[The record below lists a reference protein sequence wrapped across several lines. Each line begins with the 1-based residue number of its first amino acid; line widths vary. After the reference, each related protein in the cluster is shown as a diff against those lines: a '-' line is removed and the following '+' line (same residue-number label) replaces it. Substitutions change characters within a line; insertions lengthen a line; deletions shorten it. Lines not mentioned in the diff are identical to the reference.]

1 MALRIYYDNVKY
13 RLKGSRKSLKFIE
26 KVIRSENWI
35 PGDLNFIFTDD
46 ISLKVINKEFLNHN
60 YFTDVISFNYSTGY
74 KLNGEIYIS
83 CETVKRNA
91 NIYKEIYKIEIV
103 RVMIHGVLHLVGY
116 NDRSAG
122 EKVEMRRMEDYW
134 LKDFKDL

>member
-1 MALRIYYDNVKY
+1 M
-13 RLKGSRKSLKFIE
+13 KFIE

-60 YFTDVISFNYSTGY
+60 YFTDVISFNYSKGH

-103 RVMIHGVLHLVGY
+103 RVMIHGVLHLLGY

-122 EKVEMRRMEDYW
+122 EKVEMRRLEDYW
-134 LKDFKDL
+134 LKDFKNL